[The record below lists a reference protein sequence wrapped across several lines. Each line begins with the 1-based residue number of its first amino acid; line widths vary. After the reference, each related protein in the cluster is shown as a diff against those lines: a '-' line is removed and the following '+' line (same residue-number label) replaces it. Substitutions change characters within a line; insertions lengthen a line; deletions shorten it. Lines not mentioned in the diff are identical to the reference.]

1 MLLNI
6 SANVSELD
14 CLNNSYISNSGGI
27 TQIVSLHEGNKN
39 FGTVTLQFLGTRLLK
54 IVRSSS
60 IFQIANSLQDLCNMI
75 RGLSGKQSTAEY
87 LGYHQGHCI
96 STTFQITQN
105 KGITEKR

>member
-39 FGTVTLQFLGTRLLK
+39 FGTVTLQFLGTWLLK
-54 IVRSSS
+54 IV
-60 IFQIANSLQDLCNMI
+60 SL
-75 RGLSGKQSTAEY
+75 GEKQLYISDSKLTAR
-87 LGYHQGHCI
+87 
-96 STTFQITQN
+96 FM
-105 KGITEKR
+105 